1 MQKYK
6 ERYGQTPDA
15 LAALGYD
22 AMKTLADAMKRASKL
37 DGPSLRDAIG
47 QTKGLVGVTGTI
59 NIDANRNAT
68 GKKLVIEEIK
78 NGQLTLKA
86 TIDPAKGGKVEMNNG
101 APPPAAP
108 PTSTAA
114 PKATSTTTT
123 G

>member
-1 MQKYK
+1 MN
-6 ERYGQTPDA
+6 
-15 LAALGYD
+15 
-22 AMKTLADAMKRASKL
+22 KL
-37 DGPSLRDAIG
+37 DYAIQRAANLQGPSLHAAVG
-47 QTKGLVGVTGTI
+47 QTNVLVGVTGTI
-59 NIDANRNAT
+59 NIDAERDAT

>member
-1 MQKYK
+1 
-6 ERYGQTPDA
+6 
-15 LAALGYD
+15 
-22 AMKTLADAMKRASKL
+22 MKRAAKL
-37 DGPSLRDAIG
+37 DGPSIRDAIG

-86 TIDPAKGGKVEMNNG
+86 TIDPAKGGGVEMNNG
-101 APPPAAP
+101 GAAPAPATTTTAPPA
-108 PTSTAA
+108 AA
-114 PKATSTTTT
+114 PKASTTTT

>member
-1 MQKYK
+1 M
-6 ERYGQTPDA
+6 
-15 LAALGYD
+15 
-22 AMKTLADAMKRASKL
+22 
-37 DGPSLRDAIG
+37 DGPSIRDAIG
-47 QTKGLVGVTGTI
+47 KTKGLVGVTGTI
-59 NIDANRNAT
+59 NIDENRNAT

-101 APPPAAP
+101 PAPAP
-108 PTSTAA
+108 PTSTAPPAAA

>member
-1 MQKYK
+1 VQKYK
-6 ERYGQTPDA
+6 ERYKQTPDA

-22 AMKTLADAMKRASKL
+22 AMKTLADAMKRAAKL
-37 DGPSLRDAIG
+37 DGPSIRDAIG

-86 TIDPAKGGKVEMNNG
+86 TIDPAKGGKVEMNDG
-101 APPPAAP
+101 TAPA
-108 PTSTAA
+108 
-114 PKATSTTTT
+114 ATSTTATAT
-123 G
+123 H

>member
-1 MQKYK
+1 
-6 ERYGQTPDA
+6 
-15 LAALGYD
+15 
-22 AMKTLADAMKRASKL
+22 MKTLADEMKRAKKL
-37 DGPSLRDAIG
+37 DGPSIRDAIG

-101 APPPAAP
+101 PAPAPPPAA
-108 PTSTAA
+108 A
-114 PKATSTTTT
+114 PKAATTTT